1 MKTTP
6 FLVAALLA
14 LALAATD
21 ADAARRFGGGGNLG
35 KQRAVPTQNQAAPA
49 PTSPSSTTTPSQAAK
64 PAPTAT
70 PPVTPA
76 PKPSFMSRWGGLLAG
91 LGIGVLLAS
100 LFGAQMG
107 PIVGLLL
114 AVLAIGLLA
123 MLVMRLI
130 MRRRAPEEPR
140 QPAFAG
146 IGSAIQAPPV
156 EASAALPEP
165 ASETVPAA
173 HTTITIPGFE
183 VEPFVR
189 VAKTSFIRLQ
199 AANDAGDLDD
209 IRDFT
214 TPEMYAEIA
223 MQIGERKGSQKI
235 EVVSVDAKVL
245 EAVVEDDYEVAS
257 VRFWGLI
264 REEPGA
270 NPEPFDEIWVVRKK
284 ANDRRAPWLIAGIQ
298 QAA

>member
-1 MKTTP
+1 MKRTVLIFT
-6 FLVAALLA
+6 ALFA

-21 ADAARRFGGGGNLG
+21 VDAARRFGGGGNLG

-49 PTSPSSTTTPSQAAK
+49 PTSPSSTTTPSQATN

-70 PPVTPA
+70 PPVPA
-76 PKPSFMSRWGGLLAG
+76 AKPSFMSRWGGLLAG
-91 LGIGVLLAS
+91 LGIGALLAS

-107 PIVGLLL
+107 PMVGLLL
-114 AVLAIGLLA
+114 AVLVIGALL
-123 MLVMRLI
+123 MLVMRLFA
-130 MRRRAPEEPR
+130 RREAPEQR

-146 IGSAIQAPPV
+146 IGSAIQPSNTDGSAM
-156 EASAALPEP
+156 ASSAATPG
-165 ASETVPAA
+165 V

-223 MQIGERKGSQKI
+223 MQIGERKGSQRI
-235 EVVSVDAKVL
+235 EVVSLDAQVL
-245 EAVVEDDYEVAS
+245 EAVIEDDYEIAS

-284 ANDRRAPWLIAGIQ
+284 ANDRKAPWLIAGIQ

>member
-1 MKTTP
+1 MKMTP
-6 FLVAALLA
+6 FLVAASLA
-14 LALAATD
+14 LALIATD

-49 PTSPSSTTTPSQAAK
+49 STSPSSTTTPSQAAK
-64 PAPTAT
+64 PAPAAT

-91 LGIGVLLAS
+91 LGIGALLAS

-114 AVLAIGLLA
+114 AVLVIGMVA

-140 QPAFAG
+140 EPAFAG
-146 IGSAIQAPPV
+146 IGSAVPAPPV
-156 EASAALPEP
+156 EASGAPLQADDVAP
-165 ASETVPAA
+165 AP

-223 MQIGERKGSQKI
+223 MQIGERKGSQRI

-245 EAVVEDDYEVAS
+245 EAVIEDDYEVAS

-270 NPEPFDEIWVVRKK
+270 NPESFDEIWVVRKK
-284 ANDRRAPWLIAGIQ
+284 ANDRKAPWLIAGIQ

>member
-1 MKTTP
+1 MKRTA
-6 FLVAALLA
+6 LLLAALLA
-14 LALAATD
+14 IATLATD

-49 PTSPSSTTTPSQAAK
+49 PSSPSSTTTPSQATK

-70 PPVTPA
+70 PPVPA
-76 PKPSFMSRWGGLLAG
+76 AKPSFMSRWGGLLAG
-91 LGIGVLLAS
+91 LGIGALLAS

-107 PIVGLLL
+107 PIMGLLL
-114 AVLAIGLLA
+114 AVLAIGALA
-123 MLVMRLI
+123 MLAMRFFA
-130 MRRRAPEEPR
+130 RRQAPEER
-140 QPAFAG
+140 REPAFAA
-146 IGSAIQAPPV
+146 IGSAIEPSGNAPATPMI
-156 EASAALPEP
+156 ASSALPE
-165 ASETVPAA
+165 A

-223 MQIGERKGSQKI
+223 MQIGERKGSQRV
-235 EVVSVDAKVL
+235 EVVSLESQVL
-245 EAVVEDDYEVAS
+245 EAVIEEDYEVAS